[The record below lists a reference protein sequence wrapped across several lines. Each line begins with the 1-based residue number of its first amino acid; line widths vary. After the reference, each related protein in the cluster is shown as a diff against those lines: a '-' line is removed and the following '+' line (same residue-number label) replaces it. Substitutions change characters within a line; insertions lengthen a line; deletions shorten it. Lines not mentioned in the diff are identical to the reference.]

1 MISFNFLFENI
12 NVVLLDT
19 KMLFLMAASV
29 ADTAA
34 VNLKCTKTLLANDLS
49 TFSIKDKPAFI
60 NGSRSLSKDP
70 SNCVILGI

>member
-60 NGSRSLSKDP
+60 KGSRSLSKDP